1 MESVQAIL
9 DDIKFAMG
17 KNLTEKEV
25 YWVGSENGV
34 NLTGPV
40 KSANSLSFFGQ
51 SFVEYGKD
59 PKVLQ
64 TFAYSNST
72 IETVEK
78 GVKYVQS

>member
-17 KNLTEKEV
+17 KNLTKKEV

-34 NLTGPV
+34 NLTGTV
-40 KSANSLSFFGQ
+40 KSANSLCFSGQ
-51 SFVEYGKD
+51 SFLEYGKD
-59 PKVLQ
+59 RKILQ
-64 TFAYSNST
+64 TFTYSNST
-72 IETVEK
+72 IETVGK